1 VEFAGKALHMDRTYA
16 GRAEIHFHLLPAVD
30 DGPQTMEESLELAR
44 LAVRDGTRTVVAT
57 PHVRGDFFTDVH
69 ELPHRVRELN
79 ARLRLEGI
87 PLDVV
92 QGAEVG
98 PDMVAA
104 LDARGL
110 DQVATG
116 PRGARWVLLE
126 PPFQSLA
133 GGLDAAAELRAR
145 GYTVVLAHP
154 ERSAGV
160 LSSGCRLLR
169 EELAAG
175 TLVQISVSSLLGH
188 HGLEAQVAGWHLI
201 DMHLGHFVASDAHSS
216 ERPPLLGAAMDA
228 LVAQGRPYGE
238 ARRLV
243 EIGPR
248 GLVARGAPARLSL
261 AA

>member
-1 VEFAGKALHMDRTYA
+1 MDRTYA
-16 GRAEIHFHLLPAVD
+16 GRAEIHFHLLPGVD
-30 DGPQTMEESLELAR
+30 DGPATMEDSLELAR

-57 PHVRGDFFTDVH
+57 PHVREDFFTDVH
-69 ELPHRVRELN
+69 ELPFRVRELN

-98 PDMVAA
+98 PGMVGK

-110 DQVATG
+110 DQVASG
-116 PRGARWVLLE
+116 PPDARWVLLE
-126 PPFQSLA
+126 PPFTSLA
-133 GGLDAAAELRAR
+133 GALDAAAELRAR
-145 GYTVVLAHP
+145 GYAVVLAHP

-160 LSSGCRLLR
+160 LTSGCRLLR

-175 TLVQISVSSLLGH
+175 TLAQVSVSSLLGH
-188 HGLEAQVAGWHLI
+188 HGSEAQVAARHLI
-201 DMHLGHFVASDAHSS
+201 EMRLAHFLASDAHS
-216 ERPPLLGAAMDA
+216 ERRPPLLGAGMDA
-228 LVAQGRPYGE
+228 LLASGRTFAE

-243 EIGPR
+243 ETGPR
-248 GLVARGAPARLSL
+248 DLLANGVRQRFAL